1 MIKKSG
7 VYCIFNQINK
17 KMYIGSATNF
27 KSRKYTHFK
36 SLKDG
41 THHSTYLQNAYNK
54 YGKSNFVFVILEFVD
69 KDNLLVHEQ
78 MWINKFNFT
87 DLYNL
92 CPVAG
97 SRLGHKIADADINAI
112 PVYQIDA
119 ETNKIIKKWEN
130 AYKAA
135 KKLNIEPENILKV
148 CRKEI
153 SKGWQR
159 KRAGNYFWSFTKE
172 YEIPTVIRGGDSQ
185 KVKIHKVCPKTN
197 VILETYNGI
206 ACAAKENNISCGN
219 IGMVCNG
226 LRKTAGNFIWKY
238 DSHEERSS
246 NVGKN
251 VIQID
256 RKNGNITF
264 YNTMTEA
271 AKESGVPFSTINKI
285 CNETTKRGRYAE
297 FYYAFI

>member
-1 MIKKSG
+1 MRSFFEDFF
-7 VYCIFNQINK
+7 VPN
-17 KMYIGSATNF
+17 T
-27 KSRKYTHFK
+27 YTP
-36 SLKDG
+36 G
-41 THHSTYLQNAYNK
+41 
-54 YGKSNFVFVILEFVD
+54 
-69 KDNLLVHEQ
+69 
-78 MWINKFNFT
+78 
-87 DLYNL
+87 
-92 CPVAG
+92 
-97 SRLGHKIADADINAI
+97 
-112 PVYQIDA
+112 
-119 ETNKIIKKWEN
+119 ET
-130 AYKAA
+130 
-135 KKLNIEPENILKV
+135 
-148 CRKEI
+148 
-153 SKGWQR
+153 
-159 KRAGNYFWSFTKE
+159 
-172 YEIPTVIRGGDSQ
+172 Q
-185 KVKIHKVCPKTN
+185 KVKIHKICPKTN

-206 ACAAKENNISCGN
+206 ACAAKENNISSGN
-219 IGMVCNG
+219 IGMACKG